1 MGITAIYRIPQL
13 VDNMLWRGLVRI
25 AHAEINNIFTTSA
38 GCLLQLA
45 DDIENI
51 RRQALYTLKVC
62 IQNMCSRLL
71 GLAQSNPSTA
81 ARSDAGR

>member
-13 VDNMLWRGLVRI
+13 IDNMLRRRLVRI

-51 RRQALYTLKVC
+51 RRQTLYTLKVC
-62 IQNMCSRLL
+62 IQNICSRLPD
-71 GLAQSNPSTA
+71 LAQSNPSTA

>member
-13 VDNMLWRGLVRI
+13 VDNMLRRRLVRI
-25 AHAEINNIFTTSA
+25 AHAEIDNIFTTSA
-38 GCLLQLA
+38 GSLLQLA

-51 RRQALYTLKVC
+51 RRQTLYTLKVC
-62 IQNMCSRLL
+62 IQNICSRLPD
-71 GLAQSNPSTA
+71 LAQSKPSTA

>member
-13 VDNMLWRGLVRI
+13 IDNMLRRRLVRI
-25 AHAEINNIFTTSA
+25 AHAEIDNIFTTSA
-38 GCLLQLA
+38 GSLLQLA

-51 RRQALYTLKVC
+51 RRQTLYTLKVC
-62 IQNMCSRLL
+62 IQNICSRLPD
-71 GLAQSNPSTA
+71 LAQSKPSTA